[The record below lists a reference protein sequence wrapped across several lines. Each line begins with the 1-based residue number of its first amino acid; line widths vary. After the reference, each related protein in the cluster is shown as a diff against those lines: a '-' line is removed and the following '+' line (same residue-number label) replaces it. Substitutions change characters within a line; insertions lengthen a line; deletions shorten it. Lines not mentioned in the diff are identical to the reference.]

1 MTGIVADIIDNVI
14 EDVAEPVRVH
24 IVGTDVERESS
35 TQYASFQTY
44 RLTGTETSP
53 VRLLAQDLNRKR
65 AVIQINNGFTDNN
78 SAGYVTI
85 GDVGSVSNGQGAL
98 LVSGNQVILEN
109 GRAVYLMV
117 DGEHALTV
125 TVIDERYEQK

>member
-1 MTGIVADIIDNVI
+1 MTEFIADIID
-14 EDVAEPVRVH
+14 DVAEHLAEPVRVH
-24 IVGTDVERESS
+24 IVGTDIDQSAS

-44 RLTGTETSP
+44 RLTGTETTP

-65 AVIQINNGFTDNN
+65 AIIQINNGFTDNN

-85 GDVGSVSNGQGAL
+85 GDLGSVSNGQGAL
-98 LVSGNQVILEN
+98 LVSGNQVVLEN

-117 DGEHALTV
+117 DGEHALTA